1 MSSRGCCGM
10 NRKPCGYLVRQFR
23 VNPTRL
29 DVSLILLKV
38 QFFTLKL
45 RILSNDV
52 SRTDEVNAWNQRSQ
66 FFSVFSFSIYL
77 SNFSG
82 LISRVIFTQLFFQ
95 KNDNKIKWRL
105 RFRIIVK
112 AAADKYENLRA
123 YTHFT
128 VHVNCFKPGMVT
140 AEKRLLVQVWH
151 CLTHINLLE
160 RLFKCFKLD
169 ATSLISATHIRGK
182 DNSLCL
188 PYLAYRIKSFV
199 LPKVH

>member
-1 MSSRGCCGM
+1 MKSMPEINDPSFSQYSASQFIYQTSVVWCRVWFSRGC
-10 NRKPCGYLVRQFR
+10 
-23 VNPTRL
+23 
-29 DVSLILLKV
+29 
-38 QFFTLKL
+38 FFT
-45 RILSNDV
+45 
-52 SRTDEVNAWNQRSQ
+52 E
-66 FFSVFSFSIYL
+66 
-77 SNFSG
+77 
-82 LISRVIFTQLFFQ
+82 

-123 YTHFT
+123 YTLHFT

-151 CLTHINLLE
+151 CLTRINLLE

-169 ATSLISATHIRGK
+169 ATSLISVTHIRGK
-182 DNSLCL
+182 GNSLCL
-188 PYLAYRIKSFV
+188 PYLAYRVKSFV